1 MIAVRGI
8 CTGIVGFALMAIA
21 ACSSTPPAPPADI
34 EITFQHRQPIVLQ
47 VAAVEVVDQ
56 HQPTLASPYVEHLH
70 RLTPASVVRRWAAE
84 RIETVGTRGLVTLII
99 SEAAVIEEPL
109 ETAQGFLGLFND
121 EPDLR
126 LVGIIRASFGH
137 VDVGPPAAS
146 HSVEIVARASIE
158 VLESATLNERD
169 LAYFRVVEKLA
180 EEFDRTLTAEVE
192 SSLGYLIVR

>member
-1 MIAVRGI
+1 MRGI
-8 CTGIVGFALMAIA
+8 GAGIIGLALINVA
-21 ACSSTPPAPPADI
+21 ACSSTPPMPPADI

-56 HQPTLASPYVEHLH
+56 YQSTLASPHVEHLH

-84 RIETVGTRGLVTLII
+84 RIETVGARGLVTLII
-99 SEAAVIEEPL
+99 SEAAVLEEPL

-126 LVGIIRASFGH
+126 LVGIIRATFDH

-146 HSVEIVARASIE
+146 HSVEIVAQASVE

-180 EEFDRTLTAEVE
+180 EEFDQALTAEVE